1 VAASIA
7 LPLVAAAAIYLAV
20 GYSVGTRFGDSGNP
34 STLIRAGERYA
45 APDLLPSG
53 AILDQGDGYDGQFFF
68 YIAQDPLLTGKV
80 AHRDDE
86 SSPHIDAMAYRYQR
100 ILLPAIGWLTSWGD
114 PDVLQWTLPLINL
127 LAILGAGFLL
137 ARFLAERGRSPWLS
151 LVYMVSIGVLSGFV
165 SDVSDPLAASLFL
178 AGVIWWVDRRTAL
191 AVAALTACLLARET
205 YLIPVAVVAGLEL
218 ARRRRDAAAWVIP
231 FAVWG
236 AWQLYLGVV
245 LATSVTSDSSKPS
258 VVPLLGALR
267 KVHEVVRHD
276 VTGTANWEIAF
287 VALVLLVTLYFLVKS
302 LAVLQLGRRLRTMPT
317 REELLPVVAL
327 ASAVLIPFLTVALW
341 GYVFSYVRYAA
352 AVPGILVLVYARSRD
367 REAQVLMTA
376 LVVMTLAN
384 PVIAFLPIA
393 HGPVLATP

>member
-1 VAASIA
+1 
-7 LPLVAAAAIYLAV
+7 
-20 GYSVGTRFGDSGNP
+20 
-34 STLIRAGERYA
+34 
-45 APDLLPSG
+45 
-53 AILDQGDGYDGQFFF
+53 
-68 YIAQDPLLTGKV
+68 
-80 AHRDDE
+80 
-86 SSPHIDAMAYRYQR
+86 MAYRYQR